1 MLGRHRHGR
10 GHGHGHH
17 GVRGAGVLRVES
29 PPSVRTVRP
38 RMRERGPRRVQ
49 LLAAGTGTEERD
61 PACERDQSDVVF
73 IGGDGSSTSGVQSA
87 RRPGALCSRW
97 RACGGRGTFPVFA
110 FCGSVPSRAL
120 TRSGETPVRPWG
132 RRRPEQER
140 QHDGIIYENPH
151 SEGHCIT

>member
-1 MLGRHRHGR
+1 M
-10 GHGHGHH
+10 
-17 GVRGAGVLRVES
+17 LRVES

-38 RMRERGPRRVQ
+38 RMRERGRAGFQ

-87 RRPGALCSRW
+87 RRPGALCSHLCVRVG
-97 RACGGRGTFPVFA
+97 GGRGTFPAFA

-140 QHDGIIYENPH
+140 RHDGIIYENPH